1 MISRFLLACEN
12 RNLIQIQDGV
22 CFLDENM
29 SQCNAKRERKWDVWA
44 IMER

>member
-1 MISRFLLACEN
+1 MISRYLLACEN

-29 SQCNAKRERKWDVWA
+29 SQCNAKRESG
-44 IMER
+44 MFGP